1 MKASPALWKHNAARL
16 PSLAPSTWLRF
27 ALASCS
33 PPPLDVFHVFFL
45 ILRECRILLA
55 IPIVWFSPGLSESTR
70 WACDQRWV
78 ARLTLQNTQRPT
90 ARAVSAQESYSLR
103 IPLLTVL
110 FRCITHNYRHQI
122 VNNQIIVGHQIINTA
137 TLPKVRW
144 STPTC
149 Y

>member
-16 PSLAPSTWLRF
+16 PPLAPSTWLRF

-33 PPPLDVFHVFFL
+33 PPPLDVSHVFFL

-55 IPIVWFSPGLSESTR
+55 TPIVWFSPGLSESTR

-78 ARLTLQNTQRPT
+78 ATQRHPFFSLNGSRPSECLCARLTLQNTQRPT

-110 FRCITHNYRHQI
+110 FAVLHT
-122 VNNQIIVGHQIINTA
+122 IIVTTLSII
-137 TLPKVRW
+137 K
-144 STPTC
+144 
-149 Y
+149 